1 MLFSIIHNVLIKLKK
16 KQELT
21 YFIAIPLYILLMNIS
36 WFHYYSALIIGF
48 DLYILNQIIKNKE
61 KNKLKNITNEFTKLA
76 SNYFDY
82 VKEKQTTNTVVKDYT
97 QKKINITDT
106 LQHTIE
112 TIKN

>member
-1 MLFSIIHNVLIKLKK
+1 MLFSIIHNVLMKYKK

-48 DLYILNQIIKNKE
+48 DLYTLNQIINNKE
-61 KNKLKNITNEFTKLA
+61 KHKIKNITNEFTKLA

-82 VKEKQTTNTVVKDYT
+82 LKKKQTNTVVKDYT

-106 LQHTIE
+106 LHHTIE